1 MMGKRGEDGLYA
13 MAAKD
18 IFGMLDE
25 ASRSRPLQVSVALFE
40 IYGRPPRAAPFCTAR
55 PNWPLTT

>member
-18 IFGMLDE
+18 IFNMLED
-25 ASRSRPLQVSVALFE
+25 RSRTVQVSVALFE
-40 IYGRPPRAAPFCTAR
+40 IYGTRVCGRTPHARAV
-55 PNWPLTT
+55 N

>member
-1 MMGKRGEDGLYA
+1 